1 MATIYQIR
9 HLWNIFAS
17 VRFDWILQL
26 NFELKSKHILCVTRF
41 SDFGIWVSI
50 LLIGGQIKYNIF
62 SVQSTDCVPFLSTWP
77 LNNTIK
83 ICLTSSSMVILG
95 CVLIFL
101 VYFVFGIY
109 WVFRFCK
116 HGAGSRE
123 SANNR
128 TTFSIW
134 RIFRVPCVFVL
145 TELENRHQ
153 YKH

>member
-1 MATIYQIR
+1 MLDFLIDGDSGLCPNFSCLFR
-9 HLWNIFAS
+9 
-17 VRFDWILQL
+17 VRNLL
-26 NFELKSKHILCVTRF
+26 GF
-41 SDFGIWVSI
+41 S
-50 LLIGGQIKYNIF
+50 
-62 SVQSTDCVPFLSTWP
+62 FL
-77 LNNTIK
+77 
-83 ICLTSSSMVILG
+83 
-95 CVLIFL
+95 
-101 VYFVFGIY
+101 
-109 WVFRFCK
+109 K